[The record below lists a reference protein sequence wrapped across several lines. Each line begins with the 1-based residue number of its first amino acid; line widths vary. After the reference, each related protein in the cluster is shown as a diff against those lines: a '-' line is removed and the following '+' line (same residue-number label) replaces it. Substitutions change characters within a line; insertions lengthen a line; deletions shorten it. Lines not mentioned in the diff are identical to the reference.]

1 MTPEDE
7 DARARAQEK
16 SDNRMMIIVSVVIV
30 GIIVGGMGLN
40 MLLGGGQSR
49 TPDEVSSQ
57 SVPPAAPASPA
68 LPAQ

>member
-7 DARARAQEK
+7 EARARAQEK

-40 MLLGGGQSR
+40 VLLRSGS

-57 SVPPAAPASPA
+57 SAPPSAPVQPA